1 MQTNRQIVYDHWKP
15 NFCIHK
21 LVDKVFYPRIL
32 SEPPLNQ
39 GGYDIEDDKNN
50 FMKDA
55 EYILYGGHQKTS
67 LTTSSIVF
75 REIEICNK
83 MYHYISHPSQYLFF
97 FNDKKIISITYLENR
112 KRNIFKT
119 SSFG

>member
-55 EYILYGGHQKTS
+55 EYILYGGVTS
-67 LTTSSIVF
+67 KNF
-75 REIEICNK
+75 A
-83 MYHYISHPSQYLFF
+83 YHFKYSFQR
-97 FNDKKIISITYLENR
+97 NR
-112 KRNIFKT
+112 NL
-119 SSFG
+119 